1 MSTDRSLHFN
11 IPWIFFL
18 VALALLPFIIRSNY
32 VITVM
37 LMVSI
42 FGVLSVGMGLLL
54 GQAGMFSLAHPTWF
68 GMGAYIAA
76 ILSVRGITSP
86 FLSILVAAVCVAALS
101 WLIGAPI
108 LRLRG
113 FYLAN
118 ATFAMIIIAQI
129 AAGQLPKLTGGH
141 EGLLGIPP
149 LTIAGFAF
157 KKDLHFYYLSWVLCL
172 GCFWFCS
179 NLMNSRLGRAIRSF
193 HDNEAASSSLGVN
206 IPRYKLQIFV
216 LTAVMASL
224 AGSLFCFYLRFV
236 TPESFGFPLLVE
248 LIMMVIIGGIESI
261 RGALLGSFVVLWLT
275 EFIHAYL
282 GKVLPVMTGEVDAI
296 FFGLL
301 IILFLIFMP
310 RGLIGWIEP
319 VLNLIGKKHGSESN
333 PANPN

>member
-1 MSTDRSLHFN
+1 MTLSRNFALKL
-11 IPWIFFL
+11 PWHLFL
-18 VALALLPFIIRSNY
+18 LALFFLPFIVHSNY

-37 LMVSI
+37 LMVAI
-42 FGVLSVGMGLLL
+42 FGVLSIGMGLLL

-76 ILSVRGITSP
+76 ILSVRGLTSP
-86 FLSILVAAVCVAALS
+86 LLSIFIAALCVAALS
-101 WLIGAPI
+101 WLIGAPV

-118 ATFAMIIIAQI
+118 ATFAMMVIAQI

-141 EGLLGIPP
+141 EGLLGIPY
-149 LTIAGFAF
+149 LTIGGFVF
-157 KKDLHFYYLSWVLCL
+157 KKDLHFYYLSWALCIA
-172 GCFWFCS
+172 CFWFCS

-193 HDNEAASSSLGVN
+193 HDNEPASSTLGVN
-206 IPRYKLQIFV
+206 IARYKLQIFV

-224 AGSLFCFYLRFV
+224 SGSIFCFYLRFV

-248 LIMMVIIGGIESI
+248 LIMMVIIGGVESI
-261 RGALLGSFVVLWLT
+261 KGALLGGFVVLWLT

-282 GKVLPVMTGEVDAI
+282 GKVLPAMTGEVDAI

-301 IILFLIFMP
+301 IILVLIFMP
-310 RGLIGWIEP
+310 RGLIGWMDPI
-319 VLNLIGKKHGSESN
+319 LNFSRRRDGTL
-333 PANPN
+333 

>member
-1 MSTDRSLHFN
+1 MISSRKFHFN
-11 IPWIFFL
+11 LPWVLFMLAL
-18 VALALLPFIIRSNY
+18 VLLPFVIQSNY
-32 VITVM
+32 IISVM
-37 LMVSI
+37 LMVAL
-42 FGVLSVGMGLLL
+42 FGVLSIGMGLLL

-76 ILSVRGITSP
+76 ILSVRGLTSP
-86 FLSILVAAVCVAALS
+86 ILGILIAALCVAVLS
-101 WLIGAPI
+101 WLIGAPV

-118 ATFAMIIIAQI
+118 ATFAMIVIAQI

-141 EGLLGIPP
+141 EGLLGIPH
-149 LTIAGFAF
+149 LTIGGFVF
-157 KKDLHFYYLSWVLCL
+157 KKDLHFYYLSWALCIA
-172 GCFWFCS
+172 CFWFCS

-193 HDNEAASSSLGVN
+193 HDNEPASSTLGVN

-224 AGSLFCFYLRFV
+224 SGSLFCFYLRFV

-261 RGALLGSFVVLWLT
+261 RGALLGSFMVLWLT

-301 IILFLIFMP
+301 IIVVLIFMP

-319 VLNLIGKKHGSESN
+319 VLNFSRKRDGRL
-333 PANPN
+333 

>member
-1 MSTDRSLHFN
+1 MTSNRSFRLN
-11 IPWIFFL
+11 LSWLLFL
-18 VALALLPFIIRSNY
+18 WALLFLPFFIRSNY
-32 VITVM
+32 VISVM
-37 LMVSI
+37 LMVAI
-42 FGVLSVGMGLLL
+42 FGVLSISMGLLL

-76 ILSVRGITSP
+76 ILSVRGLTSP
-86 FLSILVAAVCVAALS
+86 IGSILIAALCVALLS
-101 WLIGAPI
+101 WLIGAPV

-118 ATFAMIIIAQI
+118 ATFAIIIIAQI
-129 AAGQLPKLTGGH
+129 AAAQLSKLTGGH
-141 EGLLGIPP
+141 EGLLGIPY
-149 LTIAGFAF
+149 LTIGGFVF
-157 KKDLHFYYLSWVLCL
+157 KKDLHFYYLSWALCI

-179 NLMNSRLGRAIRSF
+179 NLMDSRLGRAIRSF
-193 HDNEAASSSLGVN
+193 HDNEPASSTLGVN
-206 IPRYKLQIFV
+206 IARYKLQIFV

-224 AGSLFCFYLRFV
+224 SGSIFCFYLRFV

-282 GKVLPVMTGEVDAI
+282 GKILPVMTGEVDAI

-301 IILFLIFMP
+301 IIVVLIFMP
-310 RGLIGWIEP
+310 RGLIGWIEL
-319 VLNLIGKKHGSESN
+319 VLNFRRKRYGKS
-333 PANPN
+333 

>member
-1 MSTDRSLHFN
+1 MTLSGKFSLKL
-11 IPWIFFL
+11 PWIFFL
-18 VALALLPFIIRSNY
+18 LALAFLPFIVHSNY

-37 LMVSI
+37 LMVAI
-42 FGVLSVGMGLLL
+42 FGVLSIGMGLLL

-76 ILSVRGITSP
+76 ILSVRGLTSP
-86 FLSILVAAVCVAALS
+86 LLAILIAALCVAVLS
-101 WLIGAPI
+101 WLIGAPV

-118 ATFAMIIIAQI
+118 ATFAMIVIAQI
-129 AAGQLPKLTGGH
+129 AAGQLSKLTGGH

-149 LTIAGFAF
+149 LTIGGFVF
-157 KKDLHFYYLSWVLCL
+157 KKDLHFYYLCWALCI

-179 NLMNSRLGRAIRSF
+179 NLMDSRLGRAIRSF
-193 HDNEAASSSLGVN
+193 HDNEQASSSLGVN

-224 AGSLFCFYLRFV
+224 SGSLFCFYLRFV

-261 RGALLGSFVVLWLT
+261 RGALLGSFMVLWLT
-275 EFIHAYL
+275 EIIHAYL
-282 GKVLPVMTGEVDAI
+282 GKILPVMTGEVDAI

-301 IILFLIFMP
+301 IILVLIFMP
-310 RGLIGWIEP
+310 RGLIGWMEP
-319 VLNLIGKKHGSESN
+319 LLNFNRKRYGKL
-333 PANPN
+333 

>member
-1 MSTDRSLHFN
+1 MTSRRRLTFN
-11 IPWIFFL
+11 LPWLCFL
-18 VALALLPFIIRSNY
+18 FALAFLPLVVRSNY
-32 VITVM
+32 VISVM
-37 LMVSI
+37 LMVAV
-42 FGVLSVGMGLLL
+42 FGVLSIGMGLLL

-76 ILSVRGITSP
+76 ILSVRGLTSP
-86 FLSILVAAVCVAALS
+86 LLGILIAALCVAVLS
-101 WLIGAPI
+101 WLIGAPV

-118 ATFAMIIIAQI
+118 ATFAMIVIAQI

-141 EGLLGIPP
+141 EGLLGIPQ
-149 LTIAGFAF
+149 LTILGFVF
-157 KKDLHFYYLSWVLCL
+157 KKDLHFYYLSWALCIA
-172 GCFWFCS
+172 CFWFCS
-179 NLMNSRLGRAIRSF
+179 NLMSSRLGRAILSF
-193 HDNEAASSSLGVN
+193 HDNEAASSSLGVD

-216 LTAVMASL
+216 LTAVFASL
-224 AGSLFCFYLRFV
+224 SGSLFCFYLRFV

-301 IILFLIFMP
+301 IILVLIFMP
-310 RGLIGWIEP
+310 RGLIGWMEQL
-319 VLNLIGKKHGSESN
+319 LNFNRKRDDKS
-333 PANPN
+333 

>member
-1 MSTDRSLHFN
+1 MISYREFHFN
-11 IPWIFFL
+11 LPWLLFM
-18 VALALLPFIIRSNY
+18 LALLLLPLVLQSNY
-32 VITVM
+32 IISVM
-37 LMVSI
+37 LMVAL
-42 FGVLSVGMGLLL
+42 FGVLSIGMGHLL

-76 ILSVRGITSP
+76 ILSVRGLTSP
-86 FLSILVAAVCVAALS
+86 LLGIFIAALCVAVLS

-118 ATFAMIIIAQI
+118 ATFAMVVIAQI
-129 AAGQLPKLTGGH
+129 AAGQLSTLTGGH
-141 EGLLGIPP
+141 EGLLGIPY
-149 LTIAGFAF
+149 LAIGSFVF
-157 KKDLHFYYLSWVLCL
+157 KKDFHFYYLSWALCIA
-172 GCFWFCS
+172 CFWFCS
-179 NLMNSRLGRAIRSF
+179 NLMNTRLGRAIRSF
-193 HDNEAASSSLGVN
+193 HDNESASSSLGVN

-224 AGSLFCFYLRFV
+224 SGSLFCFYLRFV

-248 LIMMVIIGGIESI
+248 LIMMVIIGGIENI

-282 GKVLPVMTGEVDAI
+282 GKVLPAMTGEVDAI

-301 IILFLIFMP
+301 IILVLIFMP
-310 RGLIGWIEP
+310 RGHIGWVGPI
-319 VLNLIGKKHGSESN
+319 LNFSRKRDERL
-333 PANPN
+333 